1 MTAGTSNIVL
11 HAVQS
16 LGLLNMSLMCSVCKN
31 VSIYDV
37 FTLHVFS
44 SVILFCILDDRIFI
58 LAVSLQN
65 GYIFLLKSFDD
76 VSPVQVH
83 TGLSGPL
90 CLEWSNS
97 RELLAVAGT
106 MQQTVSAS
114 NGTQQSSPDSKM
126 ASAPTVEYTNVL
138 KFYSDTG
145 VLLYSTIIP
154 YTQVCY

>member
-1 MTAGTSNIVL
+1 M
-11 HAVQS
+11 
-16 LGLLNMSLMCSVCKN
+16 
-31 VSIYDV
+31 
-37 FTLHVFS
+37 
-44 SVILFCILDDRIFI
+44 
-58 LAVSLQN
+58 
-65 GYIFLLKSFDD
+65 KSFDD
-76 VSPVQVH
+76 VSPIQVH

-114 NGTQQSSPDSKM
+114 NGTQQPSPDSRT

>member
-1 MTAGTSNIVL
+1 MFVNIFNIRICTYVL
-11 HAVQS
+11 
-16 LGLLNMSLMCSVCKN
+16 
-31 VSIYDV
+31 
-37 FTLHVFS
+37 FT
-44 SVILFCILDDRIFI
+44 ILILSAAFLFYILDDRIFI

-65 GYIFLLKSFDD
+65 GYIYLMKSFDD

-83 TGLSGPL
+83 TGLCGPL

-106 MQQTVSAS
+106 MQQTVSSSA
-114 NGTQQSSPDSKM
+114 GTQQSSPDSKV

-138 KFYSDTG
+138 KFYSDSG

-154 YTQVCY
+154 YTQVCF